1 MARFG
6 INPFK
11 VCQTDVF
18 YLRNFSNFSEKNLV
32 YSLNIINFA
41 PKLDYIFYIMPI
53 PEHILSVERPKN
65 TVVTCYGKNKD
76 HYAVRQRVGCK
87 YDEGRHLPKNGPT
100 IGHIIDGKY
109 VPIEAPI
116 PTVSMCEVDLKD
128 WANIS
133 LCDRLFQDVLRDLK
147 KVYNENDALKLY
159 SIAILRVCNPG
170 IKDCELKEAYDDSFL
185 SETYPDV
192 ALSRNTVCEFL
203 NNVGKTC
210 SHIVKFMRLRTEAV
224 NMSHHLLVDGTLKT
238 DTSKVNSLSDF
249 SRKARLKG
257 ARDISVLYAFDL
269 EEREPVCSKCYPGN
283 MLDVTAYESFIS
295 ENHITKGIIVSDKG
309 FPSSA
314 AEAQFKANPDLHYL
328 NPLKRNA
335 KLIERY
341 DMLTFTGILP
351 SNSNITYRKEKCK
364 GTKKWLY
371 SFRDAALAA
380 KEEQDWLKNAKKD
393 GTYSAEALAEKQKSF
408 GTIVLESD
416 CDLSIENAYA
426 AYAERWEIEIVMR
439 YYKSACQFDDTR
451 VQDDYSVIGSEFCD
465 FLATV
470 LTFRLI
476 KAFDGGK
483 LLEKHTY
490 KKVMATLKRAKKIR
504 IEGKGWQ
511 IIKIAP
517 SATDIIQKLGLLTL
531 PKAEPKKRGRKPNPK
546 SV

>member
-1 MARFG
+1 MTRMG
-6 INPFK
+6 INLSKSFPRRDIFLGK
-11 VCQTDVF
+11 F
-18 YLRNFSNFSEKNLV
+18 EKFHIKNLE
-32 YSLNIINFA
+32 YSLIYVIFA
-41 PKLDYIFYIMPI
+41 QSLDYMFYAMPI
-53 PEHILSVERPKN
+53 PRHILDVERPKN
-65 TVVTCYGKNKD
+65 TIVICYGKNKD

-87 YDEGRHLPKNGPT
+87 YVDGRHLPENGPT
-100 IGHIIDGKY
+100 IGHIVGGKY
-109 VPIEAPI
+109 I
-116 PTVSMCEVDLKD
+116 PKEEPMPAVSMCDVDLKD
-128 WANIS
+128 WANVILS
-133 LCDRLFQDVLRDLK
+133 DRLFQDVLADLK
-147 KVYNENDALKLY
+147 KVYNESDALKLY
-159 SIAILRVCNPG
+159 CIAILRVCNPG
-170 IKDCELKEAYDDSFL
+170 IKDCELKEAYDDCFL
-185 SETYPDV
+185 SETYPGV

-210 SHIVKFMRLRTEAV
+210 SRIVRFMRIRTEAV

-257 ARDISVLYAFDL
+257 SRDISVLYAFDL
-269 EEREPVCSKCYPGN
+269 EAREPVCSKCYPGN

-341 DMLTFTGILP
+341 DMLTFTEILP
-351 SNSNITYRKEKCK
+351 SNSNVTCRKEKCK

-393 GTYSAEALAEKQKSF
+393 DTYSAEALAEKQRAF

-416 CDLSIENAYA
+416 CGLSLENAYA
-426 AYAERWEIEIVMR
+426 AYAERWEIEVVMR
-439 YYKSACQFDDTR
+439 FYKSACQFDETR
-451 VQDDYSVIGSEFCD
+451 VQDDYSVIGAEFCD

-476 KAFDGGK
+476 KAFDGVK

-504 IEGKGWQ
+504 IEDKNWQ
-511 IIKIAP
+511 LIKVAP
-517 SATDIIQKLGLLTL
+517 AAIDIMQKLELLAN
-531 PKAEPKKRGRKPNPK
+531 PKTKTKKRGRKPK
-546 SV
+546 QKDV

>member
-1 MARFG
+1 
-6 INPFK
+6 
-11 VCQTDVF
+11 
-18 YLRNFSNFSEKNLV
+18 
-32 YSLNIINFA
+32 
-41 PKLDYIFYIMPI
+41 MPI
-53 PEHILSVERPKN
+53 PQHILSVKRPKN

-87 YDEGRHLPKNGPT
+87 YDGGRHLPKNGPT

-109 VPIEAPI
+109 VPIEVPI
-116 PTVSMCEVDLKD
+116 PTVSMCDVDLKD
-128 WANIS
+128 WANVT
-133 LCDRLFQDVLRDLK
+133 LCDRLSQDVLLDLK
-147 KVYNENDALKLY
+147 KVYNESDALKLY
-159 SIAILRVCNPG
+159 CIAILRVCNPG
-170 IKDCELKEAYDDSFL
+170 IKDFELKEAYDNCFL
-185 SETYPDV
+185 SETYPEV

-203 NNVGKTC
+203 NNVGKAC
-210 SHIVKFMRLRTEAV
+210 SRIVKFMRLRTEAV

-257 ARDISVLYAFDL
+257 TRDISVLYAFDL

-283 MLDVTAYESFIS
+283 MLDATAYESFIS

-314 AEAQFKANPDLHYL
+314 AQAQFKANPDLHYL

-335 KLIERY
+335 KLIDRY

-351 SNSNITYRKEKCK
+351 SNSNITYRKEMCK

-371 SFRDAALAA
+371 SFRDATLAA

-408 GTIVLESD
+408 GAIVLESD
-416 CDLSIENAYA
+416 CELSIENAYA
-426 AYAERWEIEIVMR
+426 AYAKRWEIEIVMR

-476 KAFDGGK
+476 KAFDGEQ

-504 IEGKGWQ
+504 IEDKEWQ
-511 IIKIAP
+511 LIKIAP
-517 SATDIIQKLGLLTL
+517 SATDIIQKLGLLTM
-531 PKAEPKKRGRKPNPK
+531 PKAESKKRGRKPKLK